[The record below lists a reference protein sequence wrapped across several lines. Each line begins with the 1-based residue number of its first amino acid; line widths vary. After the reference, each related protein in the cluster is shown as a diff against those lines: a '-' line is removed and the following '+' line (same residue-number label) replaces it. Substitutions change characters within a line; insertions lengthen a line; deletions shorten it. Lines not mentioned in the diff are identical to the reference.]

1 VPYPHGMG
9 WPKVTALALA
19 PLTAAL
25 AGIAI
30 TGQIVAGSTA
40 DTAYVAVTAI
50 VAVGTLGLSW
60 VAAIKQPGNALA
72 AVIACMSLVI
82 GVDAVSESYPEAVV
96 RSGGTLPAIPTE
108 VLLVTSA
115 HWAWMYTALMTLVY
129 LFPTGRALTRRWS
142 WAARG
147 LVLVA
152 AGIQCFFVFL
162 PAPTGPGVP
171 LVWGTLPR
179 FVAVALQVAFFPTF
193 IVLMLGAPTSLV
205 LRYRRGDQR
214 TRGQVK
220 WMLLTL
226 PLLPLTLVLSW
237 GGFLIVGSNAL
248 AGIGIAAMFLAMPA
262 ATVVA
267 VLRHD
272 LFDVDRAIVA
282 AAVYTILTGAV
293 IGVFGATAAL
303 SGALLGRQS
312 PVLSALVAA
321 GAALAFGPARRRL
334 QKVVD
339 RRLYPARQ
347 RVQEA
352 LSDLERRVFTGE
364 AEPEQIEATLREALR
379 DPSLHV
385 TVTDSPEAG
394 AAISVQGQPIGAI
407 SANGV
412 SPHLLAEVA
421 RDGALLVELVRL
433 RAEATRAVREAKE
446 SRARVQQVGYEER
459 RKLERDLH
467 DVAQQRLVAL
477 AISMRL
483 AQRRLNAGSDLSSD
497 DANAL
502 IAEWV
507 NEVTTSTRELRD
519 LAHGIRPSCL
529 DDGLRAA
536 LQMLAQR
543 VPMPMDTNVA
553 AVSNLDDTINT
564 TAYYVAAESVANAMR
579 HAGASRL
586 ALNVSEQSSWL
597 VVTCTDDGTGG
608 ARVGREGG
616 LSSLS
621 DRVAAAGGELTVDSV
636 TGRGTTVTARLPIDP
651 EEQTCA
657 S

>member
-1 VPYPHGMG
+1 VA
-9 WPKVTALALA
+9 WPKITAFALA
-19 PLTAAL
+19 PLTVAL
-25 AGIAI
+25 ACFAI
-30 TGQIVAGSTA
+30 TGQIVAGSAA
-40 DTAYVAVTAI
+40 DIAYVAVATT
-50 VAVGTLGLSW
+50 VALVTLGLSW
-60 VAAIKQPGNALA
+60 VAAVKQPGNALG
-72 AVIACMSLVI
+72 AVIACMSLVV
-82 GVDAVSESYPEAVV
+82 GVAAVSESYPEAVV
-96 RSGGTLPAIPTE
+96 RSAGSLPAIPTE
-108 VLLVTSA
+108 VLLVSSA
-115 HWAWMYTALMTLVY
+115 YWVWMYSSLMMLVY
-129 LFPTGRALTRRWS
+129 LFPAGQTLTRRWS
-142 WAARG
+142 RAALG
-147 LVLVA
+147 MVLVA
-152 AGIQCFFVFL
+152 AVIQCFFVFL
-162 PAPTGPGVP
+162 PPPTGSGVE
-171 LVWGTLPR
+171 LVWGSLPPSL
-179 FVAVALQVAFFPTF
+179 AVALQVVFFPTF

-214 TRGQVK
+214 TRGQIK

-226 PLLPLTLVLSW
+226 PLIPLTFVLSW

-248 AGIGIAAMFLAMPA
+248 GGIGIAAMFIAMPA

-267 VLRHD
+267 VVRHD

-293 IGVFGATAAL
+293 IGVFGATAAV
-303 SGALLGRQS
+303 SGAVLGRQS

-321 GAALAFGPARRRL
+321 GAALAFAPARRRL

-339 RRLYPARQ
+339 RKLYPARQ
-347 RVQEA
+347 RVHEA
-352 LSDLERRVFTGE
+352 LAALERRVNTGE
-364 AEPEQIEATLREALR
+364 AEPEDIEATLRQALR
-379 DPSLHV
+379 DPSLRV
-385 TVTDSPEAG
+385 TVTDSPKTG
-394 AAISVQGQPIGAI
+394 AAVTVQGQPIGAI
-407 SANGV
+407 TAEGI

-421 RDGALLVELVRL
+421 RDGALLVEVVRL
-433 RAEATRAVREAKE
+433 RAEATRALREAKE

-467 DVAQQRLVAL
+467 DVAQQRLVSL

-483 AQRRLNAGSDLSSD
+483 AERRLDAGSELSPE
-497 DANAL
+497 DARTL

-543 VPMPMDTNVA
+543 VPMPMDTTVA
-553 AVSNLDDTINT
+553 TVSHLNDSTNT
-564 TAYYVAAESVANAMR
+564 TAYYVAAESVANALR

-586 ALNVSEQSSWL
+586 VLDVSEHSSWL

-608 ARVGREGG
+608 ARVGLEGG
-616 LSSLS
+616 LGSLT
-621 DRVAAAGGELTVDSV
+621 DRVAAAGGELIVDSV
-636 TGRGTTVTARLPIDP
+636 TGHGTSVTARLPIDP

>member
-1 VPYPHGMG
+1 MG
-9 WPKVTALALA
+9 WPKVTAFALA
-19 PLTAAL
+19 PLTAVLMCIAL
-25 AGIAI
+25 I
-30 TGQIVAGSTA
+30 GQIIAGSTA
-40 DTAYVAVTAI
+40 DSVYIAIASAVAVTT
-50 VAVGTLGLSW
+50 VGLSW
-60 VAAIKQPGNALA
+60 VVAIKQPKNALA
-72 AVIACMSLVI
+72 AVIACMGLVV
-82 GVDAVSESYPEAVV
+82 GVDAVSESYPEAVA

-108 VLLVTSA
+108 ILLVMSA
-115 HWAWMYTALMTLVY
+115 YWAWMYTALMMLVY

-162 PAPTGPGVP
+162 PAPTGPAVP
-171 LVWGTLPR
+171 LIWGTLPAS
-179 FVAVALQVAFFPTF
+179 VAVALQVAFFPTF
-193 IVLMLGAPTSLV
+193 MVLMLGAPTSLV
-205 LRYRRGDQR
+205 LRYRRGNQQ
-214 TRGQVK
+214 TRGQIK

-248 AGIGIAAMFLAMPA
+248 AGIGIAAMFIALPA

-267 VLRHD
+267 VVRHD
-272 LFDVDRAIVA
+272 LFDVDRAIAA

-303 SGALLGRQS
+303 SGALLGGQS
-312 PVLSALVAA
+312 NVLSALVAA
-321 GAALAFGPARRRL
+321 GAVLALGPARRRL

-339 RRLYPARQ
+339 RQLYPARQ
-347 RVQEA
+347 RVHDA
-352 LSDLERRVFTGE
+352 LADLERRVNTGE
-364 AEPEQIEATLREALR
+364 AEPEQIEATLSEALR
-379 DPSLHV
+379 DPSLRV
-385 TVTDSPEAG
+385 TVTDSPKSG
-394 AAISVQGQPIGAI
+394 AAVMVQGQPIGAI
-407 SANGV
+407 SADGV
-412 SPHLLAEVA
+412 PPRLLAEAA

-433 RAEATRAVREAKE
+433 RAEATRALREAKE

-459 RKLERDLH
+459 RRLERDLH
-467 DVAQQRLVAL
+467 DVAQQRLVSL

-483 AQRRLNAGSDLSSD
+483 AQRRLNAGSELSSD

-502 IAEWV
+502 IGEWV
-507 NEVTTSTRELRD
+507 NEITTSTRELRD

-543 VPMPMDTNVA
+543 VPMPIDTSVA
-553 AVSNLDDTINT
+553 VVSNLNDTINT
-564 TAYYVAAESVANAMR
+564 TAYYAAAESVANAMK
-579 HAGASRL
+579 HANASRL
-586 ALNVSEQSSWL
+586 ELKVSEQSGWL

-608 ARVGREGG
+608 ARVCREGG
-616 LSSLS
+616 LGSLS
-621 DRVAAAGGELTVDSV
+621 DRVAAAGGELIVGSV
-636 TGRGTTVTARLPIDP
+636 TGRGTTITARLPIDS
-651 EEQTCA
+651 EDQTCA

>member
-1 VPYPHGMG
+1 VG
-9 WPKVTALALA
+9 WPKITTFALA
-19 PLTAAL
+19 PLSVAL
-25 AGIAI
+25 ACIAI

-40 DTAYVAVTAI
+40 DIAYVAVA
-50 VAVGTLGLSW
+50 VAVAVTTMGLSW
-60 VAAIKQPGNALA
+60 VAAINQPRNAVA
-72 AVIACMSLVI
+72 AVIAWMSLLV
-82 GVDAVSESYPEAVV
+82 GVDAVLESYPEAVA
-96 RSGGTLPAIPTE
+96 RSNGTLPAVPTE

-115 HWAWMYTALMTLVY
+115 YWAWMYTALMLLVY

-152 AGIQCFFVFL
+152 ASIQCFFVFL
-162 PAPTGPGVP
+162 PPPTGPAVA
-171 LVWGTLPR
+171 LVWGTLPTS
-179 FVAVALQVAFFPTF
+179 VAVALQVTFFPTF
-193 IVLMLGAPTSLV
+193 MVLMLGAPTSLV
-205 LRYRRGDQR
+205 LRYRRGDQQ

-237 GGFLIVGSNAL
+237 GGFLIVGNNAL

-267 VLRHD
+267 VVRHD

-282 AAVYTILTGAV
+282 AAVYATLTGAV
-293 IGVFGATAAL
+293 IAVFGATAAL

-321 GAALAFGPARRRL
+321 GAAFAFGPARRRL
-334 QKVVD
+334 QQVVD
-339 RRLYPARQ
+339 RRLYPAR
-347 RVQEA
+347 RRAHEA
-352 LSDLERRVFTGE
+352 LADLERRVNTGE
-364 AEPEQIEATLREALR
+364 AEPEQIEATLRRALR
-379 DPSLHV
+379 DPSLRV
-385 TVTDSPEAG
+385 TVTDSPKAG
-394 AAISVQGQPIGAI
+394 AAVTVQGQPIGAI

-412 SPHLLAEVA
+412 SPHLLTEVA

-433 RAEATRAVREAKE
+433 RAEATRALREAKE

-467 DVAQQRLVAL
+467 DVAQQRLVSL

-483 AQRRLNAGSDLSSD
+483 AQRRLNAGSELSSD

-507 NEVTTSTRELRD
+507 QEVTTSTRELRD

-543 VPMPMDTNVA
+543 VPMPMDTNLA
-553 AVSNLDDTINT
+553 AASNLNDNINT
-564 TAYYVAAESVANAMR
+564 TAYYVAAEAVANALK

-586 ALNVSEQSSWL
+586 ALDVREQSSWL
-597 VVTCTDDGTGG
+597 VVTCTDDGSGG
-608 ARVGREGG
+608 AIVGREGG
-616 LSSLS
+616 LSSLA

-636 TGRGTTVTARLPIDP
+636 TGRGTTVMARLPIDP

>member
-1 VPYPHGMG
+1 MA
-9 WPKVTALALA
+9 WPKITAVALA

-25 AGIAI
+25 ACLAT
-30 TGQIVAGSTA
+30 TGQIVAGSAA
-40 DTAYVAVTAI
+40 DTAYVAVATT
-50 VAVGTLGLSW
+50 VAVASVGLSW
-60 VAAIKQPGNALA
+60 VAAVKQPSNALG
-72 AVIACMSLVI
+72 AVIAFMSLVV
-82 GVDAVSESYPEAVV
+82 GVDEVSETYPEAVV

-115 HWAWMYTALMTLVY
+115 HWVWMYSALMMLVY

-142 WAARG
+142 RAALG
-147 LVLVA
+147 MVLVA
-152 AGIQCFFVFL
+152 AVIQCFFVFL
-162 PAPTGPGVP
+162 PPPTGPTVA
-171 LVWGTLPR
+171 LVWGSLPTS
-179 FVAVALQVAFFPTF
+179 VAVALQVVFFPTF
-193 IVLMLGAPTSLV
+193 VVLMLGAPTSLV

-214 TRGQVK
+214 IRGQVK

-226 PLLPLTLVLSW
+226 LLLPLTLMLSW
-237 GGFLIVGSNAL
+237 GGFLIIGSNSL
-248 AGIGIAAMFLAMPA
+248 AGIGIAAMFVAMPA

-267 VLRHD
+267 VVRHD

-321 GAALAFGPARRRL
+321 GTALAFGPASRRL

-339 RRLYPARQ
+339 LKLYPARQ
-347 RVQEA
+347 RVHEA
-352 LSDLERRVFTGE
+352 LADLERRVNTGE
-364 AEPEQIEATLREALR
+364 AEPEDIEATLRQALR
-379 DPSLHV
+379 DPSLRV
-385 TVTDSPEAG
+385 TVTDSPTTG
-394 AAISVQGQPIGAI
+394 AAVTVQGQAIGAI
-407 SANGV
+407 TADGV

-421 RDGALLVELVRL
+421 RDGALLVEVVRL
-433 RAEATRAVREAKE
+433 RAEATRALREAKE

-467 DVAQQRLVAL
+467 DVAQQRLVSL

-483 AQRRLNAGSDLSSD
+483 AERRLNAGSELSPE
-497 DANAL
+497 DATAL

-536 LQMLAQR
+536 VQMLAQR
-543 VPMPMDTNVA
+543 VPLPMDTHIA
-553 AVSNLDDTINT
+553 TVSSLNDIINT
-564 TAYYVAAESVANAMR
+564 TAYYVAAESVANAMK

-586 ALNVSEQSSWL
+586 VLDVSEQPGWL
-597 VVTCTDDGTGG
+597 VVRCTDDGTGG
-608 ARVGREGG
+608 ALVGLDGG
-616 LSSLS
+616 LGSLS
-621 DRVAAAGGELTVDSV
+621 DRVAAAGGELVVDSV
-636 TGRGTTVTARLPIDP
+636 KGRGTSVTARLPIHV
-651 EEQTCA
+651 EEQMCV

>member
-1 VPYPHGMG
+1 MG
-9 WPKVTALALA
+9 WPKFTALALA

-25 AGIAI
+25 VCVSI

-40 DTAYVAVTAI
+40 DIVYTAVASTVAVT
-50 VAVGTLGLSW
+50 TLGLSW
-60 VAAIKQPGNALA
+60 VAAVKQPTNALA
-72 AVIACMSLVI
+72 AVIACMGVVV
-82 GVDAVSESYPEAVV
+82 GVDAVAESYPEAVV

-108 VLLVTSA
+108 VLLATSA
-115 HWAWMYTALMTLVY
+115 YWAWMYTAVMMLVY
-129 LFPTGRALTRRWS
+129 LFPNGRALTRRWS
-142 WAARG
+142 WASRAL
-147 LVLVA
+147 LVVA

-162 PAPTGPGVP
+162 PAPTGPTVP
-171 LVWGTLPR
+171 RVWGTLPTA
-179 FVAVALQVAFFPTF
+179 VAVVLQAVFFPTF
-193 IVLMLGAPTSLV
+193 IVLLLGAPASLV
-205 LRYRRGDQR
+205 LRYRRGDQQ

-226 PLLPLTLVLSW
+226 PLLPFTLVLSW

-248 AGIGIAAMFLAMPA
+248 AGIGIATMFIAMPA

-267 VLRHD
+267 MLRHD

-293 IGVFGATAAL
+293 IGVFGVTAAL
-303 SGALLGRQS
+303 SGAVLGHQS
-312 PVLSALVAA
+312 PVLSALVGA
-321 GAALAFGPARRRL
+321 GVALALGPARSRL

-347 RVQEA
+347 RVHDA
-352 LSDLERRVFTGE
+352 LADLERRVNTGE
-364 AEPEQIEATLREALR
+364 AEPEQIEVTLREALR

-385 TVTDSPEAG
+385 TVTDTPTTG
-394 AAISVQGQPIGAI
+394 AAVTVQGQPIGAI
-407 SANGV
+407 SADGV
-412 SPHLLAEVA
+412 SAHLLAQVA

-433 RAEATRAVREAKE
+433 RAEATRALREAKE

-467 DVAQQRLVAL
+467 DVAQQRLVSL

-483 AQRRLNAGSDLSSD
+483 AQRRLDAGSALSSD
-497 DANAL
+497 HANSL

-507 NEVTTSTRELRD
+507 NEVTISTRELRD

-529 DDGLRAA
+529 DDGLRPA

-543 VPMPMDTNVA
+543 VPMPIVTNVA
-553 AVSNLDDTINT
+553 PVSNLNDIINT
-564 TAYYVAAESVANAMR
+564 TAYYVAAEAVTNAMR

-586 ALNVSEQSSWL
+586 ALDVSEQYGWL
-597 VVTCTDDGTGG
+597 VITCTDDGSGG
-608 ARVGREGG
+608 AKVGGEGG

-621 DRVAAAGGELTVDSV
+621 DRVAAAGGKLLVESV
-636 TGRGTTVTARLPIDP
+636 TGIGTTVTARLPVNP
-651 EEQTCA
+651 EGHTCA